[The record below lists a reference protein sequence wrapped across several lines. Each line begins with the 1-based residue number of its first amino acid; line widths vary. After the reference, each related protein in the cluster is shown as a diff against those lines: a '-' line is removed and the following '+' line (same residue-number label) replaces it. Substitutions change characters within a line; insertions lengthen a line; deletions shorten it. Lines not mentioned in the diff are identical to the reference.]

1 MSRSVRQNSFVKR
14 KNNYRFWLSDSR
26 GLIRQEGGKYPE
38 VFVRGVWKTGSPY
51 VMDAITGMGED
62 PYSCGEYADQLTLA
76 QAEEYAAKN
85 RINLYGKVE
94 NDE

>member
-1 MSRSVRQNSFVKR
+1 MVHVKR
-14 KNNYRFWLSDSR
+14 TKNYRFWLSETR
-26 GLIRQEGGKYPE
+26 GLIRQVDYGYPQ
-38 VFVRGVWKTGSPY
+38 VCVRGVWRVGSPY

-85 RINLYGKVE
+85 RIDLYVDVE
-94 NDE
+94 KTNEPS